1 MIFSNFDRRNSGENT
16 SSSLF
21 ENIKALHKKASASQR
36 AFFILFALIIVLSGV
51 LYQPSYNKLVQESV
65 YGQEENLEV
74 AAESAQ
80 RKYTSSVIDINT
92 ASLEE
97 LQTLPGIGPSKARA
111 IVKYRE
117 KQQFSKIEDIMNVPG
132 IGEKTFEKLKDRIKV
147 SIPNNQSLQN
157 TNQTLVTNNA
167 ENQPTN
173 TYSTPPSINKTEQKI
188 NINTAG
194 IEELQKLPG
203 IGPAKAQEIINY
215 RTKNG
220 PFRSID
226 EIMNV
231 KGIGEKTFEKMK
243 DMITTR

>member
-1 MIFSNFDRRNSGENT
+1 MVFSNFDRRSSEENT
-16 SSSLF
+16 SNWLF
-21 ENIKALHKKASASQR
+21 ENIKAFYKKISVNQR

-65 YGQEENLEV
+65 YGRDENLKV
-74 AAESAQ
+74 TAESAQ

-111 IVKYRE
+111 IIEYRE

-132 IGEKTFEKLKDRIKV
+132 IGEKTFERLKDRIKV
-147 SIPNNQSLQN
+147 STPDTQPVQNNNQALVANNVVNQQ
-157 TNQTLVTNNA
+157 TNEFQTTR
-167 ENQPTN
+167 
-173 TYSTPPSINKTEQKI
+173 KI
-188 NINTAG
+188 DINTAG

-203 IGPAKAQEIINY
+203 IGPTKAQEIINY

-231 KGIGEKTFEKMK
+231 KGIGKKTFEKMK
-243 DMITTR
+243 DMITIK

>member
-16 SSSLF
+16 SNWLF
-21 ENIKALHKKASASQR
+21 ENIKAFYKKISVNQR

-65 YGQEENLEV
+65 YGRDENLKV
-74 AAESAQ
+74 TAESAQ

-111 IVKYRE
+111 IIEYRE

-132 IGEKTFEKLKDRIKV
+132 IGEKTFERLKDRIKV
-147 SIPNNQSLQN
+147 STPDTQPVQNNNQALVANNVVNQQ
-157 TNQTLVTNNA
+157 TNEFQTTR
-167 ENQPTN
+167 
-173 TYSTPPSINKTEQKI
+173 KI
-188 NINTAG
+188 DINTAG

-203 IGPAKAQEIINY
+203 IGPTKAQEIINY

-231 KGIGEKTFEKMK
+231 KGIGKKTFEKMK
-243 DMITTR
+243 DMITIK

>member
-111 IVKYRE
+111 IIEYRE

-132 IGEKTFEKLKDRIKV
+132 IGEKTFERLKDRIKV
-147 SIPNNQSLQN
+147 STPDTQPVQNNNQALVANNVVNQQ
-157 TNQTLVTNNA
+157 TNEFQTTR
-167 ENQPTN
+167 
-173 TYSTPPSINKTEQKI
+173 KI
-188 NINTAG
+188 DINTAG

-203 IGPAKAQEIINY
+203 IGPTKAQEIINY

-231 KGIGEKTFEKMK
+231 KGIGKKTFEKMK
-243 DMITTR
+243 DMITIK

>member
-1 MIFSNFDRRNSGENT
+1 M
-16 SSSLF
+16 
-21 ENIKALHKKASASQR
+21 HKKASASQR

-65 YGQEENLEV
+65 YGRDENLKV
-74 AAESAQ
+74 TAESAQ

-111 IVKYRE
+111 IIEYRE

-132 IGEKTFEKLKDRIKV
+132 IGEKTFERLKDRIKV
-147 SIPNNQSLQN
+147 STPDTQPVQNNNQALVANNVVNQQ
-157 TNQTLVTNNA
+157 TNEFQTTR
-167 ENQPTN
+167 
-173 TYSTPPSINKTEQKI
+173 KI
-188 NINTAG
+188 DINTAG

-203 IGPAKAQEIINY
+203 IGPTKAQEIINY

-231 KGIGEKTFEKMK
+231 KGIGKKTFEKMK
-243 DMITTR
+243 DMITIK